1 MINYFNVLLFSILT
15 LQWTRSIV
23 CFFPLHNKLSSPNY
37 KTFIK
42 DQEIKKTIKYTLS
55 PSKQNQINK
64 LDGFFGIIGP
74 NTNFSKNT
82 NLLDLFI
89 GDGIIQG
96 VFFKGGKIIFVKQ
109 FIKTEKI
116 LHEEKHGKMPDNIFI
131 KLVFY
136 FLHGLKMMPNVF
148 GVANTALLKINTNI
162 YALYEKDAPYKL
174 HIDFDN
180 TNIQTIKKVNIEPL
194 HHFSAHS
201 KIQKQQA
208 QQAQQAQQGQ
218 PTQKEEKIIETIDYN
233 IFANTLEYYRL
244 TQDFVLLNKRNIQL
258 KYMPLIHDFL
268 TTPNKLIIVD
278 SPLTIDQSKHS
289 LMLHQTQKTIIRIL
303 NKETDTIESYETDE
317 TFFIFH
323 YAGLKE
329 DANNIY
335 IYASMYNNIDFKE
348 FQFSGKYR
356 KIIVNKLTKK
366 VTIERD
372 SIAETFNLD
381 FPVTFNDKTVF
392 TKKDGIAI
400 FKDLTLVKDLT
411 FHNKYSCGESAVT
424 YIDNIPYLLALTF
437 DKVDNKK
444 SFLILVNLNNYEIT
458 EISLDE
464 QLHVGF
470 HSIFVRSKN

>member
-1 MINYFNVLLFSILT
+1 MINYFNVLLFLILT
-15 LQWTRSIV
+15 LQWTQSAV
-23 CFFPLHNKLSSPNY
+23 CFFPLHRKPSSPNY
-37 KTFIK
+37 QTFIK
-42 DQEIKKTIKYTLS
+42 DQEIKKTIKYTLP

-74 NTNFSKNT
+74 NINFSKNT

-96 VFFKGGKIIFVKQ
+96 VFFKDGEITFIKQ
-109 FIKTEKI
+109 FIKTEK
-116 LHEEKHGKMPDNIFI
+116 LLYEEKHGKMPDNILLKI
-131 KLVFY
+131 VFY
-136 FLHGLKMMPNVF
+136 FLHGLKMVPNVF

-180 TNIQTIKKVNIEPL
+180 TNIQTIKKVKIESL

-201 KIQKQQA
+201 KVQKQQ
-208 QQAQQAQQGQ
+208 QQQ
-218 PTQKEEKIIETIDYN
+218 IIETIDYN
-233 IFANTLEYYRL
+233 IFANTMEYYRL

-258 KYMPLIHDFL
+258 KYMPLVHDFL
-268 TTPNKLIIVD
+268 TTPDKLIIVD
-278 SPLTIDQSKHS
+278 SPLTIDQVKRS
-289 LMLHQTQKTIIRIL
+289 LMLQQTQKTIIRIL

-323 YAGLKE
+323 YAGVKE
-329 DANNIY
+329 DHTNLY

-372 SIAETFNLD
+372 PIAETFNLD

-400 FKDLTLVKDLT
+400 FKDLILVKDLT
-411 FHNKYSCGESAVT
+411 FHNKYSCGESSVT
-424 YIDNIPYLLALTF
+424 YIDKVPYLLALTF
-437 DKVDNKK
+437 DKVDNNK

-470 HSIFVRSKN
+470 HSIFVGTLEKTYLDC

>member
-1 MINYFNVLLFSILT
+1 MQNYLNVLLFSILS

-23 CFFPLHNKLSSPNY
+23 CFFPLHNRRSPPTHQNL
-37 KTFIK
+37 IK
-42 DQEIKKTIKYTLS
+42 DQEIKKTIKYTLP

-74 NTNFSKNT
+74 NINFTKNT

-96 VFFKGGKIIFVKQ
+96 VFFRDGQITFVKQ

-116 LHEEKHGKMPDNIFI
+116 LHEEKYGKIPDNIFV

-136 FLHGLKMMPNVF
+136 FLHSMKMMPNVF
-148 GVANTALLKINTNI
+148 GVANTALLKIKSNI
-162 YALYEKDAPYKL
+162 YALYEKDSPYKL

-201 KIQKQQA
+201 KIQKQQ
-208 QQAQQAQQGQ
+208 QQ
-218 PTQKEEKIIETIDYN
+218 IIETIDYN
-233 IFANTLEYYRL
+233 IFTNTLEYYQL
-244 TQDFVLLNKRNIQL
+244 NQDFVLLNKRNIQL
-258 KYMPLIHDFL
+258 KYMPLVHDFL
-268 TTPNKLIIVD
+268 TTPDKLIIID
-278 SPLTIDQSKHS
+278 SPLTIDQAKRS
-289 LMLHQTQKTIIRIL
+289 LVLHQTQKTIIRIL

-317 TFFIFH
+317 VFFIFH

-329 DANNIY
+329 DATNLY
-335 IYASMYNNIDFKE
+335 IYASVYNNIDFTE

-372 SIAETFNLD
+372 PIAEMYNLD
-381 FPVTFNDKTVF
+381 FPISFNGKTVF

-411 FHNKYSCGESAVT
+411 FRNKYSCGESAVT
-424 YIDNIPYLLALTF
+424 YIDNVPYLLALTF
-437 DKVDNKK
+437 DKIDNKK

-470 HSIFVRSKN
+470 HSIFVPSIEKLI

>member
-23 CFFPLHNKLSSPNY
+23 CFFPLHRKLSSPNY
-37 KTFIK
+37 QNFIK
-42 DQEIKKTIKYTLS
+42 DQEIKKTIKYTL
-55 PSKQNQINK
+55 PHSKQNQINK

-74 NTNFSKNT
+74 NINFTKNT

-96 VFFKGGKIIFVKQ
+96 VFFKDGEITFVKQ

-116 LHEEKHGKMPDNIFI
+116 LHEEKYGKMPDNILLKI
-131 KLVFY
+131 VFY

-148 GVANTALLKINTNI
+148 GVANTSLLKIKTNI
-162 YALYEKDAPYKL
+162 YALYEKDSPYKL

-180 TNIQTIKKVNIEPL
+180 TNIETIKKVNIEPL

-201 KIQKQQA
+201 KVQQQEQE
-208 QQAQQAQQGQ
+208 QQ
-218 PTQKEEKIIETIDYN
+218 TIETIETIDYN

-258 KYMPLIHDFL
+258 KYMPLVHDFL
-268 TTPNKLIIVD
+268 TTPDKLIIID
-278 SPLTIDQSKHS
+278 SPLTIDQVKRS
-289 LMLHQTQKTIIRIL
+289 LMLQQTQKTIIRIL

-317 TFFIFH
+317 AFFIFH

-329 DANNIY
+329 DAINLY

-372 SIAETFNLD
+372 PIAEMYNLD
-381 FPVTFNDKTVF
+381 FPVTFNGKTIF

-424 YIDNIPYLLALTF
+424 YIDNIPYLIALTF

-444 SFLILVNLNNYEIT
+444 SFLILVNLNNYEII

-470 HSIFVRSKN
+470 HSIFVPSIEKLI

>member
-1 MINYFNVLLFSILT
+1 MTNYFNVLLFLILT
-15 LQWTRSIV
+15 LQWTQSIV
-23 CFFPLHNKLSSPNY
+23 CFFPLHNRPSPSTHKN
-37 KTFIK
+37 FIK

-55 PSKQNQINK
+55 PCKQNQINK

-74 NTNFSKNT
+74 NIKFSKNT

-96 VFFKGGKIIFVKQ
+96 IFFKDGKITFVKQ

-116 LHEEKHGKMPDNIFI
+116 LHEEKYGRIPDNIFV

-136 FLHGLKMMPNVF
+136 FLHSMKMMPNVF
-148 GVANTALLKINTNI
+148 GVANTALLKIKANV
-162 YALYEKDAPYKL
+162 YALYEKDSPYKL

-180 TNIQTIKKVNIEPL
+180 ANVQTIKKVNIEPL

-201 KIQKQQA
+201 KIQQQST
-208 QQAQQAQQGQ
+208 QSIQS
-218 PTQKEEKIIETIDYN
+218 TQKEQIIETIDYN
-233 IFANTLEYYRL
+233 IFTNTLEYYRM

-258 KYMPLIHDFL
+258 KYMPLVHDFL
-268 TTPNKLIIVD
+268 TTPNKLIIID
-278 SPLTIDQSKHS
+278 SPLTIDQARHS
-289 LMLHQTQKTIIRIL
+289 LMLQQTQNTIIRIL

-317 TFFIFH
+317 ALFIFH

-329 DANNIY
+329 DPTNLY
-335 IYASMYNNIDFKE
+335 IYASMYNAIDFKE
-348 FQFSGKYR
+348 FKFSGKYR
-356 KIIVNKLTKK
+356 KIIINKLTKK

-372 SIAETFNLD
+372 PIAETFNLD
-381 FPVTFNDKTVF
+381 FPVTFNGKTVF
-392 TKKDGIAI
+392 TKKDGLAV

-411 FHNKYSCGESAVT
+411 FPNKYSCGESAVA
-424 YIDNIPYLLALTF
+424 YIDKVPHLLALAF
-437 DKVDNKK
+437 DKIDNNK

-470 HSIFVRSKN
+470 HSIFVPTPEKTYLDH